1 MKIGDLVRFSSPT
14 AFKTSES
21 RYAASGI
28 VIGIGDRE
36 AHPNPKRHTYNV
48 LWADGKRTH
57 EWSSFLE
64 VLNESR

>member
-1 MKIGDLVRFSSPT
+1 MKVGDLVRFSSPT

-28 VIGIGDRE
+28 VVGLDDPR
-36 AHPNPKRHTYNV
+36 AQLHPKRRIYEV
-48 LWADGKRTH
+48 LWADGERTH

>member
-1 MKIGDLVRFSSPT
+1 MKVGDLVRFSSPT

-28 VIGIGDRE
+28 VVGLGDRDGQL
-36 AHPNPKRHTYNV
+36 HPKRRIYNV